1 MTSSKKRDYSKLW
14 ELFKITLML
23 GATTFGGGYAMFP
36 LMEKEYVEKK
46 GWFETKDMLDML
58 AVSQSLPGM
67 ISVNATLMVG
77 YRLCGVVGALIALV
91 GLVFPS
97 LIALSIISFFY
108 VSFSSNKWVVAA
120 LSGVRVGVIGLLI
133 QAVIKLGKPAIKDL
147 FSWILAIA
155 TFLLA
160 IFSGIHPV
168 FIIIA
173 GAVIG
178 ILYSNLKKAKEDVK
192 L

>member
-1 MTSSKKRDYSKLW
+1 MTNKKKQDYSKLG
-14 ELFKITLML
+14 ELFKITLVL

-46 GWFETKDMLDML
+46 GWFETQDMLDIL

-77 YRLCGVVGALIALV
+77 YRLCGVVGALVALI

-97 LIALSIISFFY
+97 LIALSVISFFY
-108 VSFSSNKWVVAA
+108 IAFSTNRWVVAA

-133 QAVIKLGKPAIKDL
+133 QAVLKLGKPAIKDL
-147 FSWILAIA
+147 FK
-155 TFLLA
+155 
-160 IFSGIHPV
+160 
-168 FIIIA
+168 
-173 GAVIG
+173 IG
-178 ILYSNLKKAKEDVK
+178 RAHV
-192 L
+192 